1 MKGKDDKNR
10 YFLMRIVIF
19 KFCKKGVDKNCDDV
33 LILMIR
39 IVMLINDLNENNNEG
54 ENDNNTFPAEL
65 RVSNISP

>member
-1 MKGKDDKNR
+1 MKGKDAKNR
-10 YFLMRIVIF
+10 YFLMRVVII

-33 LILMIR
+33 LMLMIR

-54 ENDNNTFPAEL
+54 EHDNNTFPAEL

>member
-1 MKGKDDKNR
+1 MTK
-10 YFLMRIVIF
+10 IVIF

-39 IVMLINDLNENNNEG
+39 IVMLIDDLNEHNNEG

-65 RVSNISP
+65 RVSSISP